1 MNIPLSVSGAPKEE
15 KYSFDLNGIWTL
27 HLLLNV
33 LLSISQGRKQRNI
46 KKQKRGFF
54 FHVGGTPKV
63 WPPYCSSNQ
72 AVRPDESRPFV
83 VKLVTLCKVDQKT
96 FFLPLM
102 VTSLPFLRLCSE
114 ENSWVF
120 SQHEITK
127 RIESFEL
134 VLFFSV
140 TSVFFFVHCLT
151 WCAEVLA
158 NPAVTAKLADT
169 KVNSS
174 FFVNFID

>member
-1 MNIPLSVSGAPKEE
+1 ME
-15 KYSFDLNGIWTL
+15 
-27 HLLLNV
+27 HL
-33 LLSISQGRKQRNI
+33 RKRNI
-46 KKQKRGFF
+46 LLTSMGFEPSPPPECPSEHKPGKETEEHKKAKERFF

-120 SQHEITK
+120 FQHEITK

-140 TSVFFFVHCLT
+140 TSVFFFCSLFNMM
-151 WCAEVLA
+151 CR
-158 NPAVTAKLADT
+158 
-169 KVNSS
+169 SS
-174 FFVNFID
+174 CQPSCYCKACRHKGK